1 MLRSLDFLCEICYT
15 NRKETIMLDCIIIG
29 SGIAGIS
36 AAVTLQANNKSFQ
49 IFGSDGLSDKI
60 AKAERIHNYPG
71 LSDISGQDFVSALRH
86 QLKQAN
92 IEIKQERVSGVYA
105 LKEKYAVLTQAGN
118 TYESKTV
125 ILACGVE
132 SVKQIDG
139 EEAFLGRGVSY
150 CATCDGF
157 LYKDKTIAVVCTSK
171 ALEHEIAYLADFAKK
186 VYLVPLYKNVEIAR
200 NNVVFARK
208 MPQKIDGG
216 LRVDKIVFATPP
228 ADDIPAELPVDGVFM
243 LRESVSPAVLVGGL
257 QTENGHVVVNRQMET
272 NLQGCYAAGDCTG
285 RPYQYAKAA
294 GEGNVAAHSVSEYL
308 K

>member
-1 MLRSLDFLCEICYT
+1 MT
-15 NRKETIMLDCIIIG
+15 DCIIVG

-36 AAVTLQANNKSFQ
+36 AALTLQANGKTFQ
-49 IFGSDGLSDKI
+49 IFGSNALSDKI
-60 AKAERIHNYPG
+60 AKAELIHNYPG
-71 LSDISGQDFVSALRH
+71 LSNINGKAFVTALQD
-86 QLKQAN
+86 QLKEGN
-92 IEIKQERVSGVYA
+92 IVITQEKVSGVYA
-105 LKEKYAVLTQAGN
+105 LKDKFTILTQEGN

-125 ILACGVE
+125 ILASGVE

-171 ALEHEIAYLADFAKK
+171 ALEHEISYLANIAKK
-186 VYLVPLYKNVEIAR
+186 VYLTPLYKDIQIEQ
-200 NNVVFARK
+200 NNVVLIRK

-216 LRVDKIVFATPP
+216 LRVNKLIFAAPP
-228 ADDIPAELPVDGVFM
+228 AEDIPAELPVDGVFM
-243 LRESVSPAVLVGGL
+243 LRESIAPAVLVGGL
-257 QTENGHVVVNRQMET
+257 QTENGHVTVTRAMET
-272 NLQGCYAAGDCTG
+272 NLKGCFAAGDCTG

>member
-1 MLRSLDFLCEICYT
+1 M
-15 NRKETIMLDCIIIG
+15 KDCIIVG

-36 AAVTLQANNKSFQ
+36 AALTLQANGKSFQ
-49 IFGSDGLSDKI
+49 IFGSNALSDKI
-60 AKAERIHNYPG
+60 AKAELIRNYPG
-71 LSDISGQDFVSALRH
+71 LSNISGETFMSALQT
-86 QLKQAN
+86 QLKESN
-92 IEIKQERVSGVYA
+92 IEITQEKVSGVYA
-105 LKEKYAVLTQAGN
+105 LKDKFAVLTQPGN
-118 TYESKTV
+118 TYETKTV

-139 EEAFLGRGVSY
+139 EEEFIGRGVSY

-157 LYKDKTIAVVCTSK
+157 LYKDKTIAVVCTTK

-186 VYLVPLYKNVEIAR
+186 VYLVPLYKNVEIQR
-200 NNVVFARK
+200 NNIVFVRK

-216 LRVDKIVFATPP
+216 MRVDKITFSAPP
-228 ADDIPAELPVDGVFM
+228 AENIPAELPVDGVFM

-257 QTENGHVVVNRQMET
+257 QTADGHVVVNRQMET
-272 NLQGCYAAGDCTG
+272 NLKGCYAAGDCTG

>member
-1 MLRSLDFLCEICYT
+1 M
-15 NRKETIMLDCIIIG
+15 KDCIIVG

-36 AAVTLQANNKSFQ
+36 AALTLQANGKSLQ
-49 IFGSDGLSDKI
+49 IFGSNALSDKI
-60 AKAERIHNYPG
+60 AKAELIRNYPG
-71 LSDISGQDFVSALRH
+71 LSNMKGEAFVAALQDQLREADID
-86 QLKQAN
+86 
-92 IEIKQERVSGVYA
+92 ITQEKVSGVYA
-105 LKEKYAVLTQAGN
+105 LKDKFAVLTQAGN

-132 SVKQIDG
+132 SVKQIEG
-139 EEAFLGRGVSY
+139 EEEFIGRGVSY

-186 VYLVPLYKNVEIAR
+186 IYLVPLYKNVEIER
-200 NNVVFARK
+200 KNVVFARK

-216 LRVDKIVFATPP
+216 MRVDKIIFADPP
-228 ADDIPAELPVDGVFM
+228 AVDIPAELPVDGVFM
-243 LRESVSPAVLVGGL
+243 LRESVSPAILVGGL
-257 QTENGHVVVNRQMET
+257 QTENGHVIVNRNMET
-272 NLQGCYAAGDCTG
+272 NLKGCFAAGDCTG

-294 GEGNVAAHSVSEYL
+294 GEGNVAAHSVSEYI